1 MFRKIL
7 SLLWALGFSCSVSSA
22 TNHYN
27 HGDIHIVKSANDLE
41 MIFVSTPDN
50 IGTAT
55 FTKGSPEGEAGRLVD
70 ENQHEVT
77 LTRGYFLGQN
87 EVTQAEYDAVMRGNL
102 NGLPERPSNS
112 KNNAN
117 QPVENVSWDDI
128 QIFLEVLNDKEKS
141 SGNLAHNWSYTL
153 PTEAEWEYACRA
165 GKTTPYHTGNTI
177 ESNQSNF
184 RIDSNTRPLVV
195 GKTSPNPW
203 GFYDMHGNVREW
215 SNDWY
220 VADLQGSYCDPQG
233 PTYSEDSNGKYRDP
247 RNLDN
252 LTFSPKKVCKGGS
265 FNSDPLDVR
274 SARRYSE
281 FKDARKSDLGFRL
294 ALRRTDYDAVLEY
307 ANVGKSVAVHSGNR
321 IKIETAWE
329 DSGDY
334 KIITAPSETI
344 AELLGADGFAFD
356 EIYIFP
362 FTSTEN
368 SKFQRPIE
376 QNSLQFEPVAEYA
389 FNVSAVSTDADGSY
403 SYFDEILTSEQMNS
417 FIDSSDSLHL
427 EYRSEE
433 FNSNYSIEA
442 AEFAF
447 LSLFSD
453 SLSERFAQFLNQGD
467 QLTSPAGWMWADWF
481 GYYYANH
488 FPWIYHENL
497 GWAFVKQDQADNT
510 WLYRENLGWAWTTAN
525 DWWVDHNQSA
535 NTDLSSYSPF
545 PFLYRFGYDENDT
558 KVWTYLSP
566 NYPQATLYDF
576 DMDEWFKLDQPYQ
589 INVSAVPTVAGNAT
603 GTGKY
608 HHWEK
613 VSLLASPN
621 NNYNFLNWSNDLNGG
636 LKTQFFANSNLD
648 IQASFLPVTLPNQTN
663 DNIAEQYKEMLS
675 YREDLT
681 ELQKEQALLELLLFG
696 KSQTAGI
703 NN

>member
-1 MFRKIL
+1 MKILRKIL
-7 SLLWALGFSCSVSSA
+7 SGLWALGLSCSWTLA
-22 TNHYN
+22 TDHYN
-27 HGDIHIVKSANDLE
+27 HGDAHIVKSANDLE

-50 IGTAT
+50 IGTAA
-55 FTKGSPEGEAGRLVD
+55 FTKGSPEGETGRLVD

-77 LTRGYFLGQN
+77 LTRGYFLGRN

-165 GKTTPYHTGNTI
+165 GNSTPFHTGNTI

-184 RIDSNTRPLVV
+184 RIDSSTRPLVV
-195 GKTSPNPW
+195 SKTSPNPW

-215 SNDWY
+215 CNDWY
-220 VADLQGSYCDPQG
+220 IADLNGSYCDPQG
-233 PTYSEDSNGKYRDP
+233 PTYSLDSNGNYRDP

-265 FNSDPLDVR
+265 FNSDQSGVR

-281 FKDARKSDLGFRL
+281 LKDARKSDLGFRL

-321 IKIETAWE
+321 IRIETAWE
-329 DSGDY
+329 DTGDD
-334 KIITAPSETI
+334 KIITAPSEAI
-344 AELLGADGFAFD
+344 AELFNAASDTFD
-356 EIYIFP
+356 QIYIFP
-362 FTSTEN
+362 FTTIEN
-368 SKFQRPIE
+368 SKLQRPTE
-376 QNSLQFEPVAEYA
+376 QNSVQFEPVAEYA
-389 FNVSAVSTDADGSY
+389 FNVTAVSTDF
-403 SYFDEILTSEQMNS
+403 SYFDEILTTEEMNS
-417 FIDSSDSLHL
+417 FVDSSDSVHL
-427 EYRSEE
+427 EYRPQE

-447 LSLFSD
+447 LSLS
-453 SLSERFAQFLNQGD
+453 SGALSEKLAQFLDQGD
-467 QLTSPAGWMWADWF
+467 QLTSPAGWMWAEWF

-488 FPWIYHENL
+488 FPWIYHEHL
-497 GWAFVKQDQADNT
+497 GWSYIRQDEADHA
-510 WLYRENLGWAWTTAN
+510 WLYRKNLGWAWTTAR
-525 DWWVDHNQSA
+525 DWWADQNKSA
-535 NTDLSSYSPF
+535 DGELSSFYPF
-545 PFLYRFGYDENDT
+545 PYLYRYGQDENDT
-558 KVWTYLSP
+558 KVWTYLSS
-566 NYPQATLYDF
+566 NYPQATFYDF
-576 DMDEWFKLDQPYQ
+576 DLQQWFKLDQPYQ

-621 NNYNFLNWSNDLNGG
+621 NNYNFLHWSNDLGGG
-636 LKTQFFANSNLD
+636 LETQFFANSNLE
-648 IQASFLPVTLPNQTN
+648 IHASFLPETQPNQSN
-663 DNIAEQYKEMLS
+663 DNVAKEYKEMLS
-675 YREDLT
+675 YRDDLS
-681 ELQKEQALLELLLFG
+681 ELEKEQALLELLLFG

-703 NN
+703 YQ